1 MVQKVIED
9 EVTGQKVVGVEPD
22 SADDL
27 LLTDEARAAKAA
39 STGAAAAADT
49 STAEGADD
57 QEDTTQ
63 PPATAPGVKV
73 EGTGEGE
80 WSDED
85 LAALERLDSFMEE
98 QVEARATERLRAF
111 QAKTDGRIAGLQ
123 KEHTAEIKGLREEVR
138 EAQLVGLT
146 DAEKTRL
153 HEQWDYEDKK
163 AELVQ
168 MTKEVQEH
176 DHDVMVVAYTLE
188 YGRFGIKEEDLA
200 DITIEEMETACLQ
213 KKASYFEDLAQHGG
227 VKPAAAP
234 AAAQKPAAPAPQKP
248 APAGASAPSDV
259 GASAPAPP
267 PKEFDKGMG
276 RDPMF
281 KNMQN
286 LPVEE
291 VRIPKR
297 A

>member
-1 MVQKVIED
+1 MAETVIKD
-9 EVTGQKVVGVEPD
+9 EVSGQTMVEVEPG

-49 STAEGADD
+49 SATEGDDD
-57 QEDTTQ
+57 QGDTTQ
-63 PPATAPGVKV
+63 PPATAPGVKGG
-73 EGTGEGE
+73 GTGEVE
-80 WSDED
+80 WTEED

-111 QAKTDGRIAGLQ
+111 QSKVDGRIAGLQ
-123 KEHTAEIKGLREEVR
+123 KEHTAEVMALREQVR

-153 HEQWDYEDKK
+153 QEHWDYEDKK
-163 AELVQ
+163 AEVDKAA
-168 MTKEVQEH
+168 KEVEEYH
-176 DHDVMVVAYTLE
+176 HDVMVVAYTLE
-188 YGRFGIKEEDLA
+188 YGRFGVKEEDLA
-200 DITIEEMETACLQ
+200 DMTIEEMETACLQ

-234 AAAQKPAAPAPQKP
+234 TAAQKPAAPAPQKP

-259 GASAPAPP
+259 GASAPAPA

-276 RDPMF
+276 RDAMF